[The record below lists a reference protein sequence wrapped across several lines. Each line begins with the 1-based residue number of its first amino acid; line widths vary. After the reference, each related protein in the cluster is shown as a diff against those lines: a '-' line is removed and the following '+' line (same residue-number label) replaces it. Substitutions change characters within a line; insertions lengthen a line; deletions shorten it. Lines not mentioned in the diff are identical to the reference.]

1 MSPQVAAP
9 LAAVLTGLAVLAL
22 GHRTDSR
29 RLAEALPPVAGT
41 ARPAV
46 RPAPVRA
53 AFVLAG
59 VGVAVLVSGPPGLVL
74 GLAVAAMGPELLGR
88 LESREQRAEREQL
101 AADLPLLLDLLS
113 ACLTGGAALSRAAE
127 AVAAAVPGPAGRR
140 LAAVGSAL
148 AVGTAPPEA
157 WRLLAGAGATARGE
171 DPLAA
176 AARVLA
182 RAADG
187 GAPVASAVSRLAAEA
202 RAEARARG
210 EQAARRVGVLAVAP
224 LGLCFLPAF
233 VLLGVVPVVAG
244 LIGPML
250 ASF

>member
-171 DPLAA
+171 APRLPRRGCWRALLTAA
-176 AARVLA
+176 LRWL
-182 RAADG
+182 RRCHG
-187 GAPVASAVSRLAAEA
+187 WPPRQEQRPAPGVSR
-202 RAEARARG
+202 
-210 EQAARRVGVLAVAP
+210 P
-224 LGLCFLPAF
+224 H
-233 VLLGVVPVVAG
+233 AG
-244 LIGPML
+244 SVCSLSL
-250 ASF
+250 RSACASCRPSSCSGWFRSSPG